1 MMVSFSP
8 NLAYVSSLRYEYW
21 LTSSRTIPLIILR
34 LIYLLKVFS
43 SLDSTWDSFNLA
55 LVTSLH
61 TNVSVIAACISFFK
75 PIIDSLAP
83 GLIANDLHFSPG
95 SNEAQN
101 AGTRRWNG
109 FGIPHR
115 ETILPRI
122 YGSIQHSTLSAASP
136 SSTGRRLEVPSHR
149 DQWEMEDNTKMG
161 QPKDTHTMADIE
173 SIWLVDVRLLRHGL
187 ELT

>member
-1 MMVSFSP
+1 MS
-8 NLAYVSSLRYEYW
+8 

-34 LIYLLKVFS
+34 LTYLLRAFD
-43 SLDSTWDSFNLA
+43 SLNSTWDSFNLA

-61 TNVSVIAACISFFK
+61 TNISVIAACISFFK

-83 GLIANDLHFSPG
+83 GVMANDLHFSLE

-101 AGTRRWNG
+101 AGIPRWNG

-115 ETILPRI
+115 ETVLPRI

-136 SSTGRRLEVPSHR
+136 SSTGRRMEIPSHR
-149 DQWEMEDNTKMG
+149 DQWEMEDNTKMR
-161 QPKDTHTMADIE
+161 QPKATHTMADMQTI
-173 SIWLVDVRLLRHGL
+173 
-187 ELT
+187 